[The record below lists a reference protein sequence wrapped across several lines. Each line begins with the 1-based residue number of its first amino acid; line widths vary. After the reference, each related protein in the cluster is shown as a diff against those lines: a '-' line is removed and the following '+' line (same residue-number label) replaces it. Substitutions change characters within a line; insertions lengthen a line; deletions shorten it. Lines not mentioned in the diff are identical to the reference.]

1 MLVAMNDVTRWGVL
15 APGKIARKFAQ
26 GLVDAVDGDLVAVG
40 SRSAERANEFAEEFN
55 VPNRHANYEDLVGD
69 PEVDAVYVASPHPFH
84 AEHTILALQAGKPVL
99 CEKPFTVNAAQAE
112 KVIET
117 ARREGVFCM
126 EAMWTRFIPT
136 MVRLRELLGQ
146 GAIGEVRMLN
156 ADFGFRAGWDPQG
169 RLLNPSLGGGG
180 LLDVGIYPLS
190 LASMIFGAPSRVT
203 SLAHIGDT
211 GVDEQ
216 AAVLL
221 GYSQGQIAICYTAA
235 RTNTPH
241 QGIIMGTDG
250 QIRLDD
256 SWWNGR
262 TLTIHRPGADPEVME
277 PERIGNGY
285 NYEAE
290 EVGRCLRAGKTQS
303 DVMGLE
309 ESLQIVRTMDEIRGQ
324 WGLRY
329 PFE

>member
-1 MLVAMNDVTRWGVL
+1 MDDATRWGVL
-15 APGKIARKFAQ
+15 APGNIARKFAQ
-26 GLVDAVDGDLVAVG
+26 GLVDAADGELVAVG
-40 SRSAERANEFAEEFN
+40 SRSAERADAFADEFD
-55 VPNRHANYEDLVGD
+55 VPNRHAGYEDLVGD

-84 AEHTILALQAGKPVL
+84 AEHTILALEAGKAVL
-99 CEKPFTVNAAQAE
+99 CEKPFTVNAAMAE

-117 ARREGVFCM
+117 ARRVGVFCM

-146 GAIGEVRMLN
+146 GVIGEVRMLN
-156 ADFGFRAGWDPQG
+156 VDFGFRAGLDPKG
-169 RLLNPSLGGGG
+169 RLMDPALAGGG

-190 LASMIFGAPSRVT
+190 LASMVLGAPERVT

-241 QGIIMGTDG
+241 LGFIMGTEG
-250 QIRLDD
+250 QIWLGD

-262 TLTIHRPGADPEVME
+262 TLTVHRPGADPEVVE

-290 EVGRCLRAGKTQS
+290 EVGRCLRAGKIES
-303 DVMGLE
+303 DVMGLD
-309 ESLQIVRTMDEIRGQ
+309 ESLQIVRTLDEIRGQ